1 MGDLGRSE
9 ELFLNLIVELEGT
22 TKCVGVFSVGGLL
35 SDKVTAG
42 LAQVAS
48 NPPRAAM
55 ASDADCDRNFRLRR
69 PVLAGKWPSGQ
80 LTIWP
85 SICDHVSRDEVLPR
99 SDSDI

>member
-9 ELFLNLIVELEGT
+9 ELFLNLIVEFEGT
-22 TKCVGVFSVGGLL
+22 IKCVGVFSVGGLL

-42 LAQVAS
+42 LVQVAS

-69 PVLAGKWPSGQ
+69 PVLACK
-80 LTIWP
+80 
-85 SICDHVSRDEVLPR
+85 E
-99 SDSDI
+99 